1 MKLDEIKRLLRSAGI
16 VGAGGAGFPTYAK
29 LSEQA
34 ETVILNCAE
43 CEPLLKVDRQ
53 LLAEYA
59 DEILKTFQLMVEAM
73 GAKEGVIAMKKSYT
87 ATLEATQYYIGKY
100 DKLRLLPLET
110 AFPMG
115 DEVVLVYEATGRVV
129 PQGKIPIS
137 VGCVVM
143 NVETVLN
150 AYEALEHKQNLTHK
164 YITIAGEV
172 KNPCTVKVP
181 LGITVEEL
189 LEMAGG
195 ITREDTEL
203 IMGGPMMGRLCNKR
217 DIVTKTTKSV
227 LVLPKD
233 CPPIRKRHR
242 NPKTDIRNAMSVCS
256 QCEMCTSLCP
266 RALLGHS
273 IKPHEFMRAI
283 GNGLTSS
290 VEPYLNTMFCSGCG
304 LCEMFSCHQDL
315 SPRSLMA
322 EYKNGLRKNGVKVP
336 DKPNKE
342 VHDLRNLRRVP
353 VSRLYSRLGVS
364 EYQVP
369 APLNY
374 DFTDKAKKVT
384 LLLSQ
389 HIGAPCVPVVSVGD
403 KVTVGQEIGKAPEEA
418 LGVSLHASI
427 NGTVKEISNTAIII
441 EA

>member
-1 MKLDEIKRLLRSAGI
+1 MKLDEVKNVLKKAGI

-34 ETVILNCAE
+34 DTVILNCAE

-53 LLAEYA
+53 LLAANA
-59 DEILKTFQLMVEAM
+59 DEILKTFQLLVEAM
-73 GAKEGVIAMKKSYT
+73 GAVEGVIAMKKSYT
-87 ATLEATQYYIGKY
+87 ATLEATRYYIGKY

-115 DEVVLVYEATGRVV
+115 DEVVLVYEATGKVV

-150 AYEALEHKQNLTHK
+150 AYEALEHKNNLTHK

-227 LVLPKD
+227 LVLQKD
-233 CPPIRKRHR
+233 CPPVRKRHR
-242 NPKTDIRNAMSVCS
+242 NPRTDIRNAMSVCS

-322 EYKNGLRKNGVKVP
+322 EYKNGLRKNGIKVP

-342 VHDLRNLRRVP
+342 VNDLRELRRVP

-374 DFTDKAKKVT
+374 DFTDKARKVT

-403 KVTVGQEIGKAPEEA
+403 KVSVGQEIGKAPEDA

-427 NGTVKEISNTAIII
+427 SGTVKEITETAIII